1 MKHYNKIRYYFYY
14 LWWILVPLTIT
25 GILYDSL
32 MSFIPRIEGDAIN
45 SIKQQNTD
53 LIIKSS
59 LIFLGLTIFAQ
70 INRFLKRY
78 LVRVFSNKMNYLM
91 RNKCFNHMLSLDMV
105 FYKQNKVG
113 DILNKNTTDISD
125 TCESIRKLT
134 TEIFDTVILMIGY
147 IVSYFL
153 LDYKIALM
161 SLPFVLISIIIS
173 LLLKKKVYMTTKDY
187 KEYSSKFKDSTLNML
202 KNEIY
207 FRGMGVNEK
216 YIDQYSKEVD
226 VLAKKNVKNLVY
238 KASMESIYSSIGFI
252 GLFFVLYFGLNNVI
266 DGTYDIGTFTT
277 ILTTFVLIANKGS
290 KVGKSFNAYQGLKVT
305 WKRIKPFLEDDIEIE
320 EEYQFNSDGLSLIDF
335 SYSYDDFKTPTITYS
350 FNKDEKI
357 GIVGRVHTGKST
369 LLKSLTGLYE
379 YDGEAKLNGIDL
391 KDLFKSKNQVISY
404 CPSKESLFKDSI
416 ANNIELGRDGNIKEA
431 LNSACL
437 TDSQLDINTEINP
450 TMVNISGGQKQRL
463 MLARSLYHQSN
474 MYLLDN
480 PFSSLERSMS
490 ESISNQVLDMNGLF
504 FIVTNDENILKKL
517 DRIIYLNDGIA
528 KIDTYFNLLKD
539 DSFKSLVEGDYD
551 KEITLGIY

>member
-14 LWWILVPLTIT
+14 LWGILVPLTIT

-53 LIIKSS
+53 LIIKSA
-59 LIFLGLTIFAQ
+59 LIFLGLTIFVQ

-226 VLAKKNVKNLVY
+226 ILAKKNVKNLVY

-252 GLFFVLYFGLNNVI
+252 GLLFVLYFGLNNVI
-266 DGTYDIGTFTT
+266 DGIYDIGTFTT

-305 WKRIKPFLEDDIEIE
+305 WKRIKPFLEDDIEKE

-437 TDSQLDINTEINP
+437 TDSQLDINTEINS

-539 DSFKSLVEGDYD
+539 DSFKSLVEG
-551 KEITLGIY
+551 

>member
-32 MSFIPRIEGDAIN
+32 MSFIPRIQGDAIN

-59 LIFLGLTIFAQ
+59 LIFLGLTIFVQ

-91 RNKCFNHMLSLDMV
+91 RNKCFNHMLSLDMA
-105 FYKQNKVG
+105 FYEQNKVG

-173 LLLKKKVYMTTKDY
+173 LFLKKKVYMTTKDY

-207 FRGMGVNEK
+207 FRGIGVNAK
-216 YIDQYSKEVD
+216 YINQYSKEVD
-226 VLAKKNVKNLVY
+226 ILAKKNVKNLVY

-277 ILTTFVLIANKGS
+277 ILTTFVLIANKGA

-305 WKRIKPFLEDDIEIE
+305 WKRIKPFLEDDIEKE

-450 TMVNISGGQKQRL
+450 TMVNISGGQKQIL

-539 DSFKSLVEGDYD
+539 DSFKSLVEG
-551 KEITLGIY
+551 

>member
-14 LWWILVPLTIT
+14 LWGILVPLTIT

-32 MSFIPRIEGDAIN
+32 MSFIPRIQGDAIN

-53 LIIKSS
+53 LIIKSA
-59 LIFLGLTIFAQ
+59 LIFLGLTIFVQ

-91 RNKCFNHMLSLDMV
+91 RNKCFNHMLSLDMA
-105 FYKQNKVG
+105 FYEQNKVG

-134 TEIFDTVILMIGY
+134 TEIFDTVILMLGY

-173 LLLKKKVYMTTKDY
+173 LFLKKKVYMTTKDY

-226 VLAKKNVKNLVY
+226 ILAKKNVKNLVY

-277 ILTTFVLIANKGS
+277 ILTTFVLIANKGA

-305 WKRIKPFLEDDIEIE
+305 WKRIKPFLEDDIEKE

-463 MLARSLYHQSN
+463 MLARSLYHQAN

-539 DSFKSLVEGDYD
+539 DSFKSLVEG
-551 KEITLGIY
+551 

>member
-14 LWWILVPLTIT
+14 LWGILVPLTIT

-32 MSFIPRIEGDAIN
+32 MSFIPRIQGDAIN

-59 LIFLGLTIFAQ
+59 LIFLGLTIFVQ

-91 RNKCFNHMLSLDMV
+91 RNKCFNHMLSLDMA
-105 FYKQNKVG
+105 FYEQNKVG

-161 SLPFVLISIIIS
+161 SLPFVLISIIVS
-173 LLLKKKVYMTTKDY
+173 LFLKKKVYMTTKDY

-226 VLAKKNVKNLVY
+226 ILAKKNVKNLVY

-277 ILTTFVLIANKGS
+277 ILTTFVLIANKGA

-305 WKRIKPFLEDDIEIE
+305 WKRIKPFLEDDIEKE

-539 DSFKSLVEGDYD
+539 DSFKSLVEG
-551 KEITLGIY
+551 

>member
-14 LWWILVPLTIT
+14 LWGILVPLTIT

-53 LIIKSS
+53 LIIKSA
-59 LIFLGLTIFAQ
+59 LIFLGLTIFVQ

-91 RNKCFNHMLSLDMV
+91 RNKCFNHMLSLDMA
-105 FYKQNKVG
+105 FYEQNKVG

-216 YIDQYSKEVD
+216 YINQYSKEVD
-226 VLAKKNVKNLVY
+226 ILAKKNVKNLVY

-277 ILTTFVLIANKGS
+277 ILTTFVLIANKGA

-305 WKRIKPFLEDDIEIE
+305 WKRIKPFLEDDIEKE

-480 PFSSLERSMS
+480 PFSSLERLMS

-539 DSFKSLVEGDYD
+539 DSFKSLVEG
-551 KEITLGIY
+551 

>member
-14 LWWILVPLTIT
+14 LWGILVPLTIT

-53 LIIKSS
+53 LIIKSA
-59 LIFLGLTIFAQ
+59 LIFLGLTIFVQ

-202 KNEIY
+202 KNEIC

-226 VLAKKNVKNLVY
+226 ILAKKNVKNLVY

-305 WKRIKPFLEDDIEIE
+305 WKRIKPFLEDDIEKE

-437 TDSQLDINTEINP
+437 IDSQLDINTEINP

-504 FIVTNDENILKKL
+504 FIVTNDENVLKKL

-539 DSFKSLVEGDYD
+539 DSFKSLVEG
-551 KEITLGIY
+551 

>member
-32 MSFIPRIEGDAIN
+32 MSFIPRIQGDAIN

-59 LIFLGLTIFAQ
+59 LIFLGLTIFVQ

-91 RNKCFNHMLSLDMV
+91 RNKCFNHMLSLDMA
-105 FYKQNKVG
+105 FYEQNKVG

-173 LLLKKKVYMTTKDY
+173 LFLKKKVYMTTKDY

-207 FRGMGVNEK
+207 FRGMGVNAK
-216 YIDQYSKEVD
+216 YINQYSKEVD
-226 VLAKKNVKNLVY
+226 ILAKKNVKNLVY

-277 ILTTFVLIANKGS
+277 ILTTFVLIANKGA

-305 WKRIKPFLEDDIEIE
+305 WKRIKPFLEDDIEKE

-539 DSFKSLVEGDYD
+539 DSFKSLVEG
-551 KEITLGIY
+551 

>member
-14 LWWILVPLTIT
+14 LWGILVPLTIT

-32 MSFIPRIEGDAIN
+32 MSFIPRIQGDAIN

-53 LIIKSS
+53 LIIKSA
-59 LIFLGLTIFAQ
+59 LIFLGLTIFVQ

-91 RNKCFNHMLSLDMV
+91 RNKCFNHMLSLDMA
-105 FYKQNKVG
+105 FYEQNKVG

-161 SLPFVLISIIIS
+161 SLPFVLVSIIIS
-173 LLLKKKVYMTTKDY
+173 LFLKKKVYMTTKDY

-226 VLAKKNVKNLVY
+226 ILAKKNVKNLVY

-277 ILTTFVLIANKGS
+277 ILTTFVLIANKGA

-305 WKRIKPFLEDDIEIE
+305 WKRIKPFLEDDIEKE

-504 FIVTNDENILKKL
+504 FIVTNDEIILKKL

-539 DSFKSLVEGDYD
+539 DSFKSLVEG
-551 KEITLGIY
+551 

>member
-14 LWWILVPLTIT
+14 LWGILVPLTIT

-53 LIIKSS
+53 LIIKSA
-59 LIFLGLTIFAQ
+59 LIFLGLTIFVQ

-173 LLLKKKVYMTTKDY
+173 LFLKKKVYMTTKDY

-226 VLAKKNVKNLVY
+226 ILAKKNVKNLVY

-305 WKRIKPFLEDDIEIE
+305 WKRIKPFLEDDIEKE

-437 TDSQLDINTEINP
+437 TDSQLDMNTEINP

-539 DSFKSLVEGDYD
+539 DSFKSLVEG
-551 KEITLGIY
+551 

>member
-53 LIIKSS
+53 LIIKSA
-59 LIFLGLTIFAQ
+59 LIFLGLTIFVQ

-91 RNKCFNHMLSLDMV
+91 RNKCFNHMLSLDMA
-105 FYKQNKVG
+105 FYEQNKVG

-153 LDYKIALM
+153 LDYKIVLM

-173 LLLKKKVYMTTKDY
+173 LFLKKKVYMTTKDY

-226 VLAKKNVKNLVY
+226 ILAKKNVKNLVY

-277 ILTTFVLIANKGS
+277 ILTTFVLIANKGA

-305 WKRIKPFLEDDIEIE
+305 WKRIKPFLEDDIEKE

-480 PFSSLERSMS
+480 PFSSLERLMS

-539 DSFKSLVEGDYD
+539 DSFKSLVEG
-551 KEITLGIY
+551 

>member
-14 LWWILVPLTIT
+14 LWGILVPLTIT

-32 MSFIPRIEGDAIN
+32 MSFIPRIQGDAIN

-53 LIIKSS
+53 LIIKSA
-59 LIFLGLTIFAQ
+59 LIFLGLTIFVQ

-91 RNKCFNHMLSLDMV
+91 RNKCFNHMLSLDMA
-105 FYKQNKVG
+105 FYEQNKVG

-173 LLLKKKVYMTTKDY
+173 LFLKKKVYMTTKDY

-216 YIDQYSKEVD
+216 YINQYSKEVD
-226 VLAKKNVKNLVY
+226 ILAKKNVKNLVY

-277 ILTTFVLIANKGS
+277 ILTTFVLIANKGA

-305 WKRIKPFLEDDIEIE
+305 WKRIKPFLEDDIEKE

-539 DSFKSLVEGDYD
+539 DSFKSLVEG
-551 KEITLGIY
+551 

>member
-32 MSFIPRIEGDAIN
+32 MSFIPRIQGDAIN

-59 LIFLGLTIFAQ
+59 LIFLGLTIFVQ

-91 RNKCFNHMLSLDMV
+91 RNKCFNHMLSLDMA
-105 FYKQNKVG
+105 FYEQNKVG

-173 LLLKKKVYMTTKDY
+173 LFLKKKVYMTTKDY

-207 FRGMGVNEK
+207 FRGMGVNAK
-216 YIDQYSKEVD
+216 YINQYSKEVD
-226 VLAKKNVKNLVY
+226 ILAKKNVKNLVY

-277 ILTTFVLIANKGS
+277 ILTTFVLIANKGA

-305 WKRIKPFLEDDIEIE
+305 WKRIKPFLEDDIEKE

-450 TMVNISGGQKQRL
+450 TMVNISGGQKQIL

-539 DSFKSLVEGDYD
+539 DSFKSLVEG
-551 KEITLGIY
+551 

>member
-14 LWWILVPLTIT
+14 LWGMLVPLTIT

-53 LIIKSS
+53 LIIKSA
-59 LIFLGLTIFAQ
+59 LIFLGLTIFVQ

-91 RNKCFNHMLSLDMV
+91 RNKCFNHMLSLDMA
-105 FYKQNKVG
+105 FYEQNKVG

-187 KEYSSKFKDSTLNML
+187 KEYSSEFKDSTLNML

-226 VLAKKNVKNLVY
+226 ILAKKNVKNLVY

-305 WKRIKPFLEDDIEIE
+305 WKRIKPFLEDDIEKE
-320 EEYQFNSDGLSLIDF
+320 EEYQSNSDGLSLIDF

-539 DSFKSLVEGDYD
+539 DSFKSLVEG
-551 KEITLGIY
+551 

>member
-14 LWWILVPLTIT
+14 LWGILVPLTIT

-32 MSFIPRIEGDAIN
+32 MSFIPRIQGDAIN

-53 LIIKSS
+53 LIIKSA
-59 LIFLGLTIFAQ
+59 LIFLGLTIFVQ

-91 RNKCFNHMLSLDMV
+91 RNKCFNHMLSLDMF
-105 FYKQNKVG
+105 FYEQNKVG

-153 LDYKIALM
+153 LDYKIAIM

-173 LLLKKKVYMTTKDY
+173 LFLKKKVYMTTKDY

-226 VLAKKNVKNLVY
+226 ILAKKNVKNLVY

-277 ILTTFVLIANKGS
+277 ILTTFVLIANKGA

-305 WKRIKPFLEDDIEIE
+305 WKRIKPFLEDDIEKE

-379 YDGEAKLNGIDL
+379 YDGEAKLNEIDL

-539 DSFKSLVEGDYD
+539 DSFKSLVEG
-551 KEITLGIY
+551 

>member
-14 LWWILVPLTIT
+14 LWGILVPLTIT

-53 LIIKSS
+53 LIIKSA
-59 LIFLGLTIFAQ
+59 LIFLGLTIFVQ

-91 RNKCFNHMLSLDMV
+91 RNKCFNLMLSLDMV
-105 FYKQNKVG
+105 FYEQNKVG

-226 VLAKKNVKNLVY
+226 ILAKKNVKNLVY

-305 WKRIKPFLEDDIEIE
+305 WKRIKPFLEDDIEKE

-539 DSFKSLVEGDYD
+539 DSFKSLVEG
-551 KEITLGIY
+551 

>member
-14 LWWILVPLTIT
+14 LWGILVPLTIT

-45 SIKQQNTD
+45 SIKQQNAD
-53 LIIKSS
+53 LIIKSA
-59 LIFLGLTIFAQ
+59 LIFLGLTIFVQ

-91 RNKCFNHMLSLDMV
+91 RNKCFNHMLSLDMA
-105 FYKQNKVG
+105 FYEQNKVG

-161 SLPFVLISIIIS
+161 SLPFVLVSIIIS

-226 VLAKKNVKNLVY
+226 ILAKKNVKNLVY

-266 DGTYDIGTFTT
+266 DETYDIGTFTT
-277 ILTTFVLIANKGS
+277 ILTTFVLIANKGA

-305 WKRIKPFLEDDIEIE
+305 WKRIKPFLEDDIEKE
-320 EEYQFNSDGLSLIDF
+320 EEYQFNSNGLSLIDF

-539 DSFKSLVEGDYD
+539 DSFKSLVEG
-551 KEITLGIY
+551 

>member
-53 LIIKSS
+53 LIIKSA
-59 LIFLGLTIFAQ
+59 LIFLGLTIFVQ

-91 RNKCFNHMLSLDMV
+91 RNKCFNHKLSLDMV
-105 FYKQNKVG
+105 FYEQNKVG

-216 YIDQYSKEVD
+216 YINQYSKEVD
-226 VLAKKNVKNLVY
+226 ILAKKNVKNLVY

-305 WKRIKPFLEDDIEIE
+305 WKRIKPFLEDDIEKE

-437 TDSQLDINTEINP
+437 TDSQLDMNTEINP

-539 DSFKSLVEGDYD
+539 DSFKSLVEG
-551 KEITLGIY
+551 

>member
-14 LWWILVPLTIT
+14 LWGILVPLIIT

-32 MSFIPRIEGDAIN
+32 MSFIPRIQGDAIN

-53 LIIKSS
+53 LIIKSA
-59 LIFLGLTIFAQ
+59 LIFLGLTIFVQ

-91 RNKCFNHMLSLDMV
+91 RNKCFNHMLSLDMA
-105 FYKQNKVG
+105 FYEQNKVG

-173 LLLKKKVYMTTKDY
+173 LFLKKKVYMTTKDY

-226 VLAKKNVKNLVY
+226 ILAKKNVKNLVY

-277 ILTTFVLIANKGS
+277 ILTTFVLIANKGA

-305 WKRIKPFLEDDIEIE
+305 WKRIKPFLEDDIEKE

-404 CPSKESLFKDSI
+404 CPSKEFLFKDSI
-416 ANNIELGRDGNIKEA
+416 VNNIELGRDGNIKEA

-480 PFSSLERSMS
+480 PFSSLERFMS

-539 DSFKSLVEGDYD
+539 DSFKSLVEG
-551 KEITLGIY
+551 

>member
-14 LWWILVPLTIT
+14 LWGILVPLTIT

-53 LIIKSS
+53 LIIKSA
-59 LIFLGLTIFAQ
+59 LIFLGLTIFVQ

-91 RNKCFNHMLSLDMV
+91 RNKCFNHMLSLDMA
-105 FYKQNKVG
+105 FYEQNKVG

-173 LLLKKKVYMTTKDY
+173 LFLKKKVYMTTKDY

-226 VLAKKNVKNLVY
+226 ILAKKNVKNLVY

-277 ILTTFVLIANKGS
+277 ILTTFVLIANKES

-305 WKRIKPFLEDDIEIE
+305 WKRIKPFLEDDIEKE

-416 ANNIELGRDGNIKEA
+416 ANNIELGRDGNIKF
-431 LNSACL
+431 
-437 TDSQLDINTEINP
+437 
-450 TMVNISGGQKQRL
+450 
-463 MLARSLYHQSN
+463 
-474 MYLLDN
+474 DN
-480 PFSSLERSMS
+480 
-490 ESISNQVLDMNGLF
+490 
-504 FIVTNDENILKKL
+504 
-517 DRIIYLNDGIA
+517 
-528 KIDTYFNLLKD
+528 
-539 DSFKSLVEGDYD
+539 
-551 KEITLGIY
+551 

>member
-14 LWWILVPLTIT
+14 LLGILVPLTIT

-32 MSFIPRIEGDAIN
+32 MSFIPRIQGDAIN
-45 SIKQQNTD
+45 SIKQQNTY
-53 LIIKSS
+53 LIIKSA
-59 LIFLGLTIFAQ
+59 LIFLGLTIFVQ

-91 RNKCFNHMLSLDMV
+91 RNKCFNHMLSLDMA
-105 FYKQNKVG
+105 FYEQNKVG

-173 LLLKKKVYMTTKDY
+173 LFLKKKVYMTTKDY

-226 VLAKKNVKNLVY
+226 ILAKKNVKNLVY

-277 ILTTFVLIANKGS
+277 ILTTFVLIANKGA

-305 WKRIKPFLEDDIEIE
+305 WKRIKPFLEDDIEKE

-539 DSFKSLVEGDYD
+539 DSFKSLVEG
-551 KEITLGIY
+551 

>member
-59 LIFLGLTIFAQ
+59 LIFLGLTIFVQ

-91 RNKCFNHMLSLDMV
+91 RNKCFNHMLSLDMA
-105 FYKQNKVG
+105 FYEQNKVG

-173 LLLKKKVYMTTKDY
+173 LFLKKKVYMTTKDY

-226 VLAKKNVKNLVY
+226 ILAKKNVKNLVY

-277 ILTTFVLIANKGS
+277 ILTTFVLIANKGA

-305 WKRIKPFLEDDIEIE
+305 WKRIKPFLEDDIEKE

-480 PFSSLERSMS
+480 PFSSLERLMS
-490 ESISNQVLDMNGLF
+490 ESISNQVLDMNGLL

-539 DSFKSLVEGDYD
+539 DSFKSLVEG
-551 KEITLGIY
+551 

>member
-14 LWWILVPLTIT
+14 LWGILVPLTIT

-53 LIIKSS
+53 LIIKSA
-59 LIFLGLTIFAQ
+59 LIFLGLTIFVQ

-91 RNKCFNHMLSLDMV
+91 RNKCFNHMLSLDMA
-105 FYKQNKVG
+105 FYEQNKVG

-173 LLLKKKVYMTTKDY
+173 LFLKKKVYMTTKDY

-226 VLAKKNVKNLVY
+226 ILAKKNVKNLVF

-277 ILTTFVLIANKGS
+277 ILTTFVLIANKGA

-305 WKRIKPFLEDDIEIE
+305 WKRIKPFLEDDIEKE

-335 SYSYDDFKTPTITYS
+335 SHSYDDFKTPTITYS

-539 DSFKSLVEGDYD
+539 DSFKSLVEG
-551 KEITLGIY
+551 

>member
-14 LWWILVPLTIT
+14 LWGILVPLTIT

-32 MSFIPRIEGDAIN
+32 MSFIPRIQGDAIN

-53 LIIKSS
+53 LIIKSA
-59 LIFLGLTIFAQ
+59 LIFLGLTIFVQ

-91 RNKCFNHMLSLDMV
+91 RNKCFNHMLSLDMA
-105 FYKQNKVG
+105 FYEQNKVG

-161 SLPFVLISIIIS
+161 SLPFVLVSIIIS
-173 LLLKKKVYMTTKDY
+173 LFLKKKVYMTTKDY

-226 VLAKKNVKNLVY
+226 ILAKKNVKNLVY

-277 ILTTFVLIANKGS
+277 ILTTFVLIANKGA

-305 WKRIKPFLEDDIEIE
+305 WKRIKPFLEDDIEKE

-517 DRIIYLNDGIA
+517 DKIIYLNDGIA

-539 DSFKSLVEGDYD
+539 DSFKSLVEG
-551 KEITLGIY
+551 

>member
-1 MKHYNKIRYYFYY
+1 MKHYNKIGYYFYY
-14 LWWILVPLTIT
+14 LWGILVPLTIT

-53 LIIKSS
+53 LIIKSA
-59 LIFLGLTIFAQ
+59 LIFLGLTIFVQ

-91 RNKCFNHMLSLDMV
+91 RNKCFNHMLSLDMA
-105 FYKQNKVG
+105 FYEQNKVG

-226 VLAKKNVKNLVY
+226 ILAKKNVKNLVY

-305 WKRIKPFLEDDIEIE
+305 WKRIKPFLEDDIEKE

-490 ESISNQVLDMNGLF
+490 ESISNQLLDMNGLF

-539 DSFKSLVEGDYD
+539 DSFKSLVEG
-551 KEITLGIY
+551 

>member
-59 LIFLGLTIFAQ
+59 LIFLGLTIFVQ

-91 RNKCFNHMLSLDMV
+91 RNKCFNHMSSLDMA
-105 FYKQNKVG
+105 FYEQNKVG

-161 SLPFVLISIIIS
+161 SLPFVFISIIIS
-173 LLLKKKVYMTTKDY
+173 LFLKKKVYMTTKDY

-207 FRGMGVNEK
+207 FRGMGVNAK
-216 YIDQYSKEVD
+216 YINQYSKEVD
-226 VLAKKNVKNLVY
+226 ILAKKNVKNLVY

-277 ILTTFVLIANKGS
+277 ILTTFVLIANKGA

-305 WKRIKPFLEDDIEIE
+305 WKRIKPFLEDDIEKE

-391 KDLFKSKNQVISY
+391 KDLFKFKNQVISY

-539 DSFKSLVEGDYD
+539 DSFKSLVEG
-551 KEITLGIY
+551 

>member
-32 MSFIPRIEGDAIN
+32 MSFIPRIQGDAIN

-59 LIFLGLTIFAQ
+59 LIFLGLTIFVQ

-91 RNKCFNHMLSLDMV
+91 RNKCFNHMLSLDMA
-105 FYKQNKVG
+105 FYEQNKVG

-173 LLLKKKVYMTTKDY
+173 LFLKKKVYMTTKDY

-226 VLAKKNVKNLVY
+226 ILAKKNVKNLVY

-252 GLFFVLYFGLNNVI
+252 GLFFVIYFGLNNVI

-277 ILTTFVLIANKGS
+277 ILTTFVLIANKGA

-305 WKRIKPFLEDDIEIE
+305 WKRIKPFLEDDIEKE

-391 KDLFKSKNQVISY
+391 KDLFKFKNQVISY

-539 DSFKSLVEGDYD
+539 DSFKSLVEG
-551 KEITLGIY
+551 

>member
-14 LWWILVPLTIT
+14 LWGILVPLTIT
-25 GILYDSL
+25 GIFYDSL
-32 MSFIPRIEGDAIN
+32 MSFIPRIQGDAIN

-59 LIFLGLTIFAQ
+59 LIFLGLTIFVQ

-91 RNKCFNHMLSLDMV
+91 RNKCFNHMLSLDMA
-105 FYKQNKVG
+105 FYEQNKVG

-173 LLLKKKVYMTTKDY
+173 LFLKKKVYMTTKDY

-226 VLAKKNVKNLVY
+226 ILAKKNVKNLVY

-277 ILTTFVLIANKGS
+277 ILTTFALIANKGA

-305 WKRIKPFLEDDIEIE
+305 WKRIKPFLEDDIEKE

-379 YDGEAKLNGIDL
+379 FDGEAKLNGIDL

-404 CPSKESLFKDSI
+404 CPSKEFLFKDSI

-480 PFSSLERSMS
+480 PFSSLERFMS

-539 DSFKSLVEGDYD
+539 DSFKSLVEG
-551 KEITLGIY
+551 

>member
-14 LWWILVPLTIT
+14 LWGILVPLTIT

-53 LIIKSS
+53 LIIKSA
-59 LIFLGLTIFAQ
+59 LIFLGLTIFVQ

-91 RNKCFNHMLSLDMV
+91 RNKCFNDMLSLDMV
-105 FYKQNKVG
+105 FYEQNKVG

-173 LLLKKKVYMTTKDY
+173 LFLKKKVYMTTKDY

-226 VLAKKNVKNLVY
+226 ILAKKNVKNLVY

-277 ILTTFVLIANKGS
+277 ILTTFVLIANKGA

-305 WKRIKPFLEDDIEIE
+305 WKRIKPFLEDDIEKE

-539 DSFKSLVEGDYD
+539 DSFKSLVEG
-551 KEITLGIY
+551 

>member
-14 LWWILVPLTIT
+14 LLGILVPLTIT

-32 MSFIPRIEGDAIN
+32 MSFIPRIQGDAIN

-53 LIIKSS
+53 LIIKSA

-91 RNKCFNHMLSLDMV
+91 RNKCFNHMLSLDMA
-105 FYKQNKVG
+105 FYEQNKVG

-161 SLPFVLISIIIS
+161 SLPFVLVSIIIS

-216 YIDQYSKEVD
+216 YINQYSKEVD
-226 VLAKKNVKNLVY
+226 ILAKKNVKNLVY

-277 ILTTFVLIANKGS
+277 ILTTFVLIANKGA

-305 WKRIKPFLEDDIEIE
+305 WKRIKPFLEDDIEKE

-369 LLKSLTGLYE
+369 LLKSLTSLYE

-437 TDSQLDINTEINP
+437 TDSQLDINIEINP

-539 DSFKSLVEGDYD
+539 DSFKSLVEG
-551 KEITLGIY
+551 

>member
-59 LIFLGLTIFAQ
+59 LIFLGLTIFVQ

-91 RNKCFNHMLSLDMV
+91 RNKCFNHMLSLDMA
-105 FYKQNKVG
+105 FYEQNKVG

-173 LLLKKKVYMTTKDY
+173 LFLKKKVYMTTKDY

-216 YIDQYSKEVD
+216 YINQYSKEVD
-226 VLAKKNVKNLVY
+226 ILAKKNVKNLVY

-277 ILTTFVLIANKGS
+277 ILTTFVLIANKGA

-305 WKRIKPFLEDDIEIE
+305 WKRIKPFLEDDIEKE

-539 DSFKSLVEGDYD
+539 DSFKSLVEG
-551 KEITLGIY
+551 

>member
-14 LWWILVPLTIT
+14 LWGILVPLTIT

-53 LIIKSS
+53 LIIKSA
-59 LIFLGLTIFAQ
+59 LIFLGLTIFVQ

-78 LVRVFSNKMNYLM
+78 LVRVFLNKMNYLM
-91 RNKCFNHMLSLDMV
+91 RNKCFNHMLSLDKV
-105 FYKQNKVG
+105 FYEQNKVG

-226 VLAKKNVKNLVY
+226 ILAKKNVKNLVY

-305 WKRIKPFLEDDIEIE
+305 WKRIKPFLEDDNEKE

-391 KDLFKSKNQVISY
+391 KDLFRSKNQVISY

-490 ESISNQVLDMNGLF
+490 ESISNRVLDMNGLF

-539 DSFKSLVEGDYD
+539 DSFKSLVEG
-551 KEITLGIY
+551 

>member
-14 LWWILVPLTIT
+14 LWGILVPLTIT

-53 LIIKSS
+53 LIIKSA
-59 LIFLGLTIFAQ
+59 LIFLGLTIFVQ

-91 RNKCFNHMLSLDMV
+91 RNKCFNHMLSLDMA
-105 FYKQNKVG
+105 FYEQNKVG

-161 SLPFVLISIIIS
+161 SLPFVLVSIIIS

-226 VLAKKNVKNLVY
+226 ILAKKNVKNLVY

-277 ILTTFVLIANKGS
+277 ILTTFVLIANKGA

-305 WKRIKPFLEDDIEIE
+305 WKRIKPFLEDDIEKE

-539 DSFKSLVEGDYD
+539 DSFKSLVEG
-551 KEITLGIY
+551 

>member
-14 LWWILVPLTIT
+14 LWGILVPLTVT

-53 LIIKSS
+53 LIIKSA
-59 LIFLGLTIFAQ
+59 LIFLGLTIFVQ

-173 LLLKKKVYMTTKDY
+173 LLLKKRVYMTTKDY

-226 VLAKKNVKNLVY
+226 ILAKKNVKNLVY

-252 GLFFVLYFGLNNVI
+252 GLFFVLYFGLNSVI

-305 WKRIKPFLEDDIEIE
+305 WKRIKPFLEDDIEKE

-437 TDSQLDINTEINP
+437 TDSQLDFNTEINP

-490 ESISNQVLDMNGLF
+490 ESISNRVLDMNGLF

-539 DSFKSLVEGDYD
+539 DSFKSLVEG
-551 KEITLGIY
+551 

>member
-14 LWWILVPLTIT
+14 LWGILVPLTIT

-53 LIIKSS
+53 LIIKSA
-59 LIFLGLTIFAQ
+59 LIFLGLTIFVQ

-91 RNKCFNHMLSLDMV
+91 RNKCFNHMLSLDMA
-105 FYKQNKVG
+105 FYEQNKVG

-161 SLPFVLISIIIS
+161 SLSFVLISIIIS

-202 KNEIY
+202 RNEIY

-226 VLAKKNVKNLVY
+226 ILAKKNVKNLVY

-277 ILTTFVLIANKGS
+277 ILTTFVLIANKGA

-305 WKRIKPFLEDDIEIE
+305 WKRIKPFLEDDIEKE

-416 ANNIELGRDGNIKEA
+416 ANNIELDRDGNIKEA

-539 DSFKSLVEGDYD
+539 DSFKSLVEG
-551 KEITLGIY
+551 

>member
-14 LWWILVPLTIT
+14 LWGILVPLTIT

-53 LIIKSS
+53 LIIKSA
-59 LIFLGLTIFAQ
+59 LIFLGLTIFVQ

-91 RNKCFNHMLSLDMV
+91 RNKCFNHMLSLDMA
-105 FYKQNKVG
+105 FYEQNKVG

-161 SLPFVLISIIIS
+161 SLSFVLISIIIS
-173 LLLKKKVYMTTKDY
+173 LFLKKKVYMTTKDY

-226 VLAKKNVKNLVY
+226 ILAKKNVKNLVY

-277 ILTTFVLIANKGS
+277 ILTTFVLIANKGA

-305 WKRIKPFLEDDIEIE
+305 WKRIKPFLEDDIEKE

-490 ESISNQVLDMNGLF
+490 ESISHQVLDMNGLF

-539 DSFKSLVEGDYD
+539 DSFKSLVEG
-551 KEITLGIY
+551 

>member
-14 LWWILVPLTIT
+14 LWGILVPLTIT

-53 LIIKSS
+53 LIIKSA
-59 LIFLGLTIFAQ
+59 LIFLGLTIFVQ

-207 FRGMGVNEK
+207 FRGIGVNEK

-226 VLAKKNVKNLVY
+226 ILAKKNVKNLVY

-305 WKRIKPFLEDDIEIE
+305 WKRIKPFLEDDIEKE

-539 DSFKSLVEGDYD
+539 DSFKSLVEG
-551 KEITLGIY
+551 

>member
-14 LWWILVPLTIT
+14 LWGILVPLTIT
-25 GILYDSL
+25 GIFYDSL

-53 LIIKSS
+53 LIIKSE
-59 LIFLGLTIFAQ
+59 LIFLGLTIFVQ

-105 FYKQNKVG
+105 FYEQKKVG

-226 VLAKKNVKNLVY
+226 ILAKKNVKNLVY

-305 WKRIKPFLEDDIEIE
+305 WKRIKPFLEDDIEKE

-504 FIVTNDENILKKL
+504 FIVTNDEKILKKL

-539 DSFKSLVEGDYD
+539 DSFKSLVEG
-551 KEITLGIY
+551 

>member
-14 LWWILVPLTIT
+14 LWGILVPLTIT

-53 LIIKSS
+53 LIIKSA
-59 LIFLGLTIFAQ
+59 LIFLGLTIFVQ

-91 RNKCFNHMLSLDMV
+91 RNKCFNHMLSLDMA
-105 FYKQNKVG
+105 FYEQNKVG

-173 LLLKKKVYMTTKDY
+173 LFLKKKVYMTTKDY

-216 YIDQYSKEVD
+216 YINQYSKEVD
-226 VLAKKNVKNLVY
+226 ILAKKNVKNLVY

-277 ILTTFVLIANKGS
+277 ILTTFVLIANKGA

-305 WKRIKPFLEDDIEIE
+305 WKRIKPFLEDDIEKE

-517 DRIIYLNDGIA
+517 DKIIYLNDGIA

-539 DSFKSLVEGDYD
+539 DSFKSLVEG
-551 KEITLGIY
+551 

>member
-32 MSFIPRIEGDAIN
+32 MSFIPRIQGDAIN

-53 LIIKSS
+53 LIIKLS
-59 LIFLGLTIFAQ
+59 LIFLGLTIFVQ

-91 RNKCFNHMLSLDMV
+91 RNKCFNHMLSLDMA
-105 FYKQNKVG
+105 FYEQNKVG

-226 VLAKKNVKNLVY
+226 ILAKKNVKNLVY

-277 ILTTFVLIANKGS
+277 ILTTFVLIANKGA

-305 WKRIKPFLEDDIEIE
+305 WKRIKPFLEDDIEKE

-335 SYSYDDFKTPTITYS
+335 SYSYDDFKTPTITYR

-528 KIDTYFNLLKD
+528 KIGTYFNLLKD
-539 DSFKSLVEGDYD
+539 DSFKSLVEG
-551 KEITLGIY
+551 